1 MNVPPWRRANSQLY
15 SAVRAF
21 PTWKYPV
28 GDGAMRTRGPAVMG
42 FRGYRPDMRSKD
54 HHSPPGRPRVVA
66 GAPPER
72 LWQTGA
78 MSDQVDLYK
87 RAMAE
92 FDRRVQAI
100 QPSQWGSQTACSE
113 WDVRAL

>member
-1 MNVPPWRRANSQLY
+1 
-15 SAVRAF
+15 
-21 PTWKYPV
+21 
-28 GDGAMRTRGPAVMG
+28 MRTRGPAVMG
-42 FRGYRPDMRSKD
+42 FRGYRSAMRSKD
-54 HHSPPGRPRVVA
+54 HHSAPSRPRVVS
-66 GAPPER
+66 GAPSER

-113 WDVRAL
+113 WDVRALVRHLVYENVWVPPLFEGETIAQ